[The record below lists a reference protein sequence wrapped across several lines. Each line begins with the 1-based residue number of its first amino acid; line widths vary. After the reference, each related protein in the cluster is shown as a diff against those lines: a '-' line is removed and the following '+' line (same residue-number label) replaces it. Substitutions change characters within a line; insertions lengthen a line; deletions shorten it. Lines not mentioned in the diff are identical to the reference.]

1 MGLLC
6 FTVRVLKNGCLGLTV
21 NDSEFILFGV
31 SILFITL
38 DLVTRRCPKSP
49 TRGGVFSPITGLIL
63 P

>member
-1 MGLLC
+1 MGLL
-6 FTVRVLKNGCLGLTV
+6 KHGGLGLTV

-49 TRGGVFSPITGLIL
+49 THGGVFSPITGLIL